1 MKALKVYKTLVILL
15 VVLNGVT
22 LFFLL
27 MRPEHPPM
35 PPDRKDMAKELGLT
49 GADANEVKK
58 IQKLHHQEMRTLMAK
73 NRKLH
78 HQMYVHFVTNSND
91 SIKTTQLIERIVQ
104 NHEKVEWLVFN
115 YFSEV
120 RSHCDAKQRIELNK
134 RYEQLVNQMAHPP
147 RHKRKRP

>member
-1 MKALKVYKTLVILL
+1 MKALKVYKILVVLL

-27 MRPEHPPM
+27 MRPEHQPM
-35 PPDRKDMAKELGLT
+35 PPDRIDMAKELGLT

-73 NRKLH
+73 NRMLH
-78 HQMYVHFVTNSND
+78 QQMHVHFVTNSND

-115 YFSEV
+115 YFNEV
-120 RSHCDAKQRIELNK
+120 GGYCDATQRVKLNK

>member
-1 MKALKVYKTLVILL
+1 MKALKVYKILVVLL

-27 MRPEHPPM
+27 MRPEHQPM

-49 GADANEVKK
+49 GTDAEKVTR
-58 IQKLHHQEMRTLMAK
+58 IQMTHHQEMRGLMDK

-78 HQMYVHFVTNSND
+78 QQMYVHFVTNSND
-91 SIKTTQLIERIVQ
+91 SIKTKQLIERIVQ
-104 NHEKVEWLVFN
+104 NHEKVELLVFN
-115 YFSEV
+115 YFNEV
-120 RSHCDAKQRIELNK
+120 GSHCDATQRVKLNK

>member
-49 GADANEVKK
+49 GADAKEVTR
-58 IQKLHHQEMRTLMAK
+58 IQKLHHLEMRTLMAK

-120 RSHCDAKQRIELNK
+120 GSHCDAKQRIELNK

>member
-1 MKALKVYKTLVILL
+1 MKALKVYKSLVIGL
-15 VVLNGVT
+15 VLLNGIT

-35 PPDRKDMAKELGLT
+35 PPRRKDMAKELGLT
-49 GADANEVKK
+49 GAGAKEVTK
-58 IQKLHHQEMRTLMAK
+58 IQKLHHQEMRGLMAK

-78 HQMYVHFVTNSND
+78 HQMYVHFASNSND
-91 SIKTTQLIERIVQ
+91 TTKTKQLIERIIK

-115 YFSEV
+115 YFREV
-120 RSHCDAKQRIELNK
+120 GSQCNAKQRVELNK

-147 RHKRKRP
+147 RHKRR